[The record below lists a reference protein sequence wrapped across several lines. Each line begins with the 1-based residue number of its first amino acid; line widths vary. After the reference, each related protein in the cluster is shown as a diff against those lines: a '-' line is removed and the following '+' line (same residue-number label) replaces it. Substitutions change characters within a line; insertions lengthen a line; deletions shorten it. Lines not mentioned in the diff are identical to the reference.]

1 MQVHGVGREVTNE
14 HVEDLVHQ
22 VRRVRRARRARRVTV
37 QTGERGL
44 LEDAEGVT
52 QRCKQDAEFEVEAAA
67 YASGV
72 IDIDEFGRSVRAR
85 NGVA

>member
-1 MQVHGVGREVTNE
+1 MAAVSIKKTNKTAAYTACE
-14 HVEDLVHQ
+14 PAVEDAILS
-22 VRRVRRARRARRVTV
+22 
-37 QTGERGL
+37 GEMEGL
-44 LEDAEGVT
+44 SV
-52 QRCKQDAEFEVEAAA
+52 DAEFEVEAAA